1 MFEKDGK
8 IWYVTEEKGD
18 KENLTEYL
26 KKLIKDVT
34 FGCGK
39 GIISRNAKKNCLLFI
54 KEEMLMK
61 KKIFENN
68 VSVFWQ

>member
-26 KKLIKDVT
+26 KKLYKR
-34 FGCGK
+34 
-39 GIISRNAKKNCLLFI
+39 RNLLDAAKVL
-54 KEEMLMK
+54 
-61 KKIFENN
+61 
-68 VSVFWQ
+68 

>member
-26 KKLIKDVT
+26 QKKLYKRRNLLDV
-34 FGCGK
+34 
-39 GIISRNAKKNCLLFI
+39 AKVL
-54 KEEMLMK
+54 
-61 KKIFENN
+61 
-68 VSVFWQ
+68 